1 MYGAVRLRLEYMGK
15 RGTPKTP
22 TKLKMIR
29 GTAKPTQKEIQPE
42 KPETSAAPEELYP
55 KLEKLGLLTNIDLIG
70 FSRYCD
76 MFPKWLKA
84 KKTLD
89 ERGFYYPIYHKQTRA
104 EIKAKQPPRIKYLN
118 QFPEVSI
125 YTQLGRELSKLEQLF
140 GMNPSARVNLD
151 ITLENP
157 KNEVED
163 KLFG

>member
-1 MYGAVRLRLEYMGK
+1 MGK
-15 RGTPKTP
+15 RGTPRTP
-22 TKLKMIR
+22 TKLKIIR
-29 GTAKPTQKEIQPE
+29 GTAKPAKKEIQPE
-42 KPETSAAPEELYP
+42 KPESSKAPDYLNADAKKLWDSLYP

-70 FSRYCD
+70 FARYCD
-76 MFPKWLKA
+76 IFPKWLKA

-104 EIKAKQPPRIKYLN
+104 EIRAKNPPRIKYLN

-125 YTQLGRELSKLEQLF
+125 YTQLGKDLSKLEQLF

-151 ITLENP
+151 IKLENP
-157 KNEVED
+157 KDDIEQ